1 MTKSLNAMLDEAA
14 QDRDEAARERAET
27 EAQRLAIRKERFD
40 VEDSYRKLAALGREE
55 AQLRERHIEG
65 LKQERAVFFTKTL
78 WLILGAGFI
87 GAMCYWW
94 ALAVTRWLGATFL
107 AVVSSGWAAL
117 AAWWSS

>member
-1 MTKSLNAMLDEAA
+1 MTKTLSGQMTDVQRHHAEIKQARADIEAGYL
-14 QDRDEAARERAET
+14 R
-27 EAQRLAIRKERFD
+27 
-40 VEDSYRKLAALGREE
+40 LAALGREE
-55 AQLRERHIEG
+55 AQLRERNIEG

-78 WLILGAGFI
+78 WLTLGAGFV

>member
-1 MTKSLNAMLDEAA
+1 MRT
-14 QDRDEAARERAET
+14 
-27 EAQRLAIRKERFD
+27 
-40 VEDSYRKLAALGREE
+40 SYRKLAALGREE

-78 WLILGAGFI
+78 WLMLGAGFI